1 MSRFQAKPGIIKQEV
16 KMIETI
22 QQIISAVLMILG
34 GASIIA
40 KMTPTEADN
49 KIIQKIENFIHA
61 LGLTKRGGK

>member
-1 MSRFQAKPGIIKQEV
+1 
-16 KMIETI
+16 MIETI

-49 KIIQKIENFIHA
+49 KFIQKIEDFIHA